1 MNIAFDV
8 DGVLANFEKNVKMV
22 SDELFP
28 GLMPEGYVPQD
39 WDYTDIFT
47 KREWNM
53 IWDKIRMIPDFWQRQ
68 PDIPEAVQALKEFRM
83 VNGSPIW
90 FITSRM
96 ATGGISAKY
105 QTQLWLLSRQLI
117 TVKEAQDYVIAVS
130 KPEEKRYWIEVNNIN
145 VSIDDLGGTVARHN
159 EIYGHKAWLL
169 DQPWNK
175 KDTLLPRVFSVKEF
189 LEKIS

>member
-22 SDELFP
+22 SDEIFP
-28 GLMPEGYVPQD
+28 GRMPEGYVPQD
-39 WDYTDIFT
+39 WDYTDIFN
-47 KREWNM
+47 KKDWNS
-53 IWDKIRMIPDFWQRQ
+53 IWDRIYQIPDFWQRQ
-68 PDIPEAVQALKEFRM
+68 PEISEAVKALKEFRM
-83 VNGSPIW
+83 INKSPIW
-90 FITSRM
+90 FITSRQ

-105 QTQLWLLSRQLI
+105 QTQMWFLSRSLI
-117 TVKEAQDYVIAVS
+117 GIGELDNVIAVS
-130 KPEEKRYWIEVNNIN
+130 KPEEKRYWMELLNIN

-159 EIYGHKAWLL
+159 EIYGHKAYLL

-175 KDTLLPRVFSVKEF
+175 KDVLLPRVYSVKEF